1 MVKTTSPIVIH
12 LKTQS
17 GAFIASAL
25 TSAYLDVSNINAGSI
40 TSVSVS
46 STSFVV

>member
-1 MVKTTSPIVIH
+1 MLKSTSPVVIH

-25 TSAYLDVSNINAGSI
+25 TTAFIDVNNLSPGSI
-40 TSVSVS
+40 SNVVVTPQSSVV
-46 STSFVV
+46 